1 MKRKTVFLTALLLPI
16 LVFASGGEAHEGTDI
31 VSRTINFLIFAAIL
45 YYLIAKPLKEFFV
58 GRREEIASRLES
70 VQKKV
75 QDTKVLKEEALKE
88 LEEAKANAK
97 SLVETAHKEV
107 ELLSEKY
114 KKDFELELKN
124 LEKGYEE
131 RMEIERRKSVRDSV
145 SEILNEL
152 FKDGGIKLDENSLV
166 NILLKKAA

>member
-1 MKRKTVFLTALLLPI
+1 MKKKTVFLIALLLPI
-16 LVFASGGEAHEGTDI
+16 LVFASEEAHEGTDI

-45 YYLIAKPLKEFFV
+45 YYLIAKPIREFFAN
-58 GRREEIASRLES
+58 RRDEIATRLES

-75 QDTKVLKEEALKE
+75 QETKSLKEEALKE

-114 KKDFELELKN
+114 EKDLESELKN

-131 RMEIERRKSVRDSV
+131 RMEIEKRKSIRNSV

-152 FKDGGIKLDENSLV
+152 FKEGGIKLDENSLV
-166 NILLKKAA
+166 KILLKKAA